1 MRRRD
6 SRLPRLALKLP
17 CVGQSR
23 RTAGAGSKTWEDSH
37 DDRIGAPGDGA
48 GGRHRARASGGAGAD
63 RSIGER
69 QQGISDNG
77 VAKTVPNAPP
87 DTVAIIDLSA
97 NPPKLLAEI
106 QAPAS
111 VAGPPG
117 SVAVAADES
126 FALVTAAMKVDPA
139 DPTKQ
144 VPDDRLSVIDLKS
157 SPPKVTQ
164 TVTVGKGAAG
174 VSINKAGTLALVANR
189 SEGTVSVLTI
199 SGGKVEEKEKIK
211 LGEANSGPSQPVF
224 SRDGAMAL
232 VTRDNDHKISVL
244 TVAGDKVEYS
254 KRDINAG
261 LRPYQIDTTGNGDIA
276 IVANIGLGSG
286 DADTISVIDLKVKPS
301 RVVNTV
307 TVGQTPEGLKM
318 SPDGQHVAVTVMN
331 GSNKPKESPFFND
344 YGLVKIFR
352 LSGHNLTQVAEAPVG
367 HWCQGAAWS
376 KDGKHDP
383 RPVHGREGDLRLLLR
398 RRQEP
403 AEDRLDQGERRRRR
417 HPHRGTIGRARTF

>member
-1 MRRRD
+1 M
-6 SRLPRLALKLP
+6 
-17 CVGQSR
+17 
-23 RTAGAGSKTWEDSH
+23 TIGS
-37 DDRIGAPGDGA
+37 
-48 GGRHRARASGGAGAD
+48 ARS
-63 RSIGER
+63 
-69 QQGISDNG
+69 
-77 VAKTVPNAPP
+77 
-87 DTVAIIDLSA
+87 
-97 NPPKLLAEI
+97 
-106 QAPAS
+106 
-111 VAGPPG
+111 
-117 SVAVAADES
+117 
-126 FALVTAAMKVDPA
+126 AMKVDPA

-174 VSINKAGTLALVANR
+174 VSINKAGILALVANR

-211 LGEANSGPSQPVF
+211 LGEANSGPSMPVF

-244 TVAGDKVEYS
+244 TVAGDKVEYG

-261 LRPYQIDTTGNGDIA
+261 LRPYQIDTTGNGDVA
-276 IVANIGLGSG
+276 IVANIGIGGG
-286 DADTISVIDLKVKPS
+286 DADTISVIDLKAKPS

-344 YGLVKIFR
+344 FGLVKIFR

-376 KDGKHDP
+376 KDGKAILVQCMVEKEIFAFSFDGGKNLQKIGSIKTNGGAAGI
-383 RPVHGREGDLRLLLR
+383 RTA
-398 RRQEP
+398 EP
-403 AEDRLDQGERRRRR
+403 
-417 HPHRGTIGRARTF
+417 

>member
-1 MRRRD
+1 MIIGFA
-6 SRLPRLALKLP
+6 RLALAL
-17 CVGQSR
+17 
-23 RTAGAGSKTWEDSH
+23 AA
-37 DDRIGAPGDGA
+37 
-48 GGRHRARASGGAGAD
+48 
-63 RSIGER
+63 
-69 QQGISDNG
+69 GISVLPAAAQAQLAVSANDNKAYLDNG
-77 VAKTVPNAPP
+77 VAKTVPNAQP

-97 NPPKLLAEI
+97 NPPKLLAEL

-111 VAGPPG
+111 VVGPPG

-126 FALVTAAMKVDPA
+126 FALVTSAMKVDPA

-211 LGEANSGPSQPVF
+211 LGEANSGPSHPIF
-224 SRDGAMAL
+224 TRDGAMAL

-244 TVAGDKVEYS
+244 TVAGDKVEYG

-261 LRPYQIDTTGNGDIA
+261 LRPYQIDTTGNGDVA
-276 IVANIGLGSG
+276 IVANIGIGGG
-286 DADTISVIDLKVKPS
+286 DADTISVIDLKAKPS

-344 YGLVKIFR
+344 FGLVKIYR

-376 KDGKHDP
+376 KDGKQILVQCMVEKEIFAFSFDGGKNLQKIGSIKTNGGAAGI
-383 RPVHGREGDLRLLLR
+383 RTA
-398 RRQEP
+398 EP
-403 AEDRLDQGERRRRR
+403 
-417 HPHRGTIGRARTF
+417 